1 MATLVDSLVS
11 STARPLTMRMRPD
24 LDVRQVRYHGTPYWV
39 IKDPVGLN
47 YFRFQEE
54 EFAILEWLD
63 GHTSLDEIKRRF
75 EKQFAPQ
82 KIGLD
87 ELGRLIGTLHRSGL
101 VIADVPG
108 QGPQLLKRRKQ
119 NSRRQTI
126 GKFTNILAIR
136 FKGID
141 PERILNWMLP
151 YTRWFFSPVAATF
164 CILFGISALLLVAVQ
179 FDVFRSKLPTFHQF
193 FAAENWIWLA
203 LAMGITKIIHEFGH
217 GLSCKHFGGECHE
230 MGLMFLVFTPCLYC
244 NVSDSW
250 MLPSKWQRAF
260 IGAAGMYVELVIA
273 SFATYIW
280 WFSEPGMLNQLALS
294 TMFVCSVSTVLF
306 NANPLMRYDG
316 YYILSDLTEIPNLRQ
331 KASAIL
337 SRKLG
342 KWCLGLKEP
351 DDPFLPER
359 NQAFFA
365 IYSVAS
371 AVYLWV
377 ITFSILYF
385 LYKVFEPYRLQIIG
399 QMLVS
404 LSLVS
409 LVGMPLYKL
418 FRFFHVPGR
427 VDQVKKP
434 RLFATLAVLAVVA
447 AAILFIPL
455 PYRII
460 CPLEI
465 KASKAESVYV
475 VVEGDLNKVNV
486 KAGDQIAAGE
496 TIAQLVNQDLDLRYE
511 ELVGKRDY
519 LIEERRVL
527 YQQDR
532 VEGGGS
538 AGHRIEAIEKSL
550 AAVNEQLKL
559 MEFDRARLTL
569 VAKVGGTVIAAPSE
583 MTKPHADVQL
593 ESWTGSTLDPKNL
606 GATLP
611 SGQLFCQ
618 IGDPQKMDAAILIEQ
633 GEMDFVKPG
642 QEVEVKLDSLPGT
655 TFETEITRFSYEKLL
670 YAPKQLSNKAN
681 GEIETVTDET
691 GAEKPINTLYQAKAL
706 IIDDTGVVRPGMVGR
721 AKIHAGY
728 QTLGQRFW
736 RFITRTFNFK
746 L

>member
-119 NSRRQTI
+119 NARRQTI

-141 PERILNWMLP
+141 PERILEWMLP
-151 YTRWFFSPVAATF
+151 YVRWFFTRAAATV
-164 CILFGISALLLVAVQ
+164 CILFGLSALLLVAVQ
-179 FDVFRSKLPTFHQF
+179 FDVFRAKLPSFHQF

-230 MGLMFLVFTPCLYC
+230 MGFMFLVFTPCLYC

-273 SFATYIW
+273 SIATYVW
-280 WFSEPGMLNQLALS
+280 WFSEPGMVNQLALS

-331 KASAIL
+331 KAGAIL
-337 SRKLG
+337 HRKLG

-365 IYSVAS
+365 VYSVAS

-434 RLFATLAVLAVVA
+434 RLIATVAVLAVVA
-447 AAILFIPL
+447 AAILLVPL

-465 KASKAESVYV
+465 KAADAESVYV
-475 VVEGDLNKVNV
+475 VVEGDLAEVHV
-486 KAGDQIAAGE
+486 QPGDGVTAGDKL
-496 TIAQLVNQDLDLRYE
+496 AQLVNQDLDLKIAD
-511 ELVGKRDY
+511 LVAKRDQ
-519 LIEERRVL
+519 LAVELRTLLEQERVRGSGAGLRVPAV
-527 YQQDR
+527 R
-532 VEGGGS
+532 V
-538 AGHRIEAIEKSL
+538 SL
-550 AAVNEQLKL
+550 QAVEDQLKT
-559 MEFDRARLTL
+559 MKADRDRLTL
-569 VAKVGGTVIAAPSE
+569 VANTSGTVIAAPSE
-583 MTKPHADVQL
+583 MPRPHEDLQL
-593 ESWTGSTLDPKNL
+593 DSWTGSTMDPKNL

-611 SGQLFCQ
+611 AARLFCQ
-618 IGDPQKMDAAILIEQ
+618 IGNPEKMDAAMVIEQ
-633 GEMDFVKPG
+633 GEMDFVRTG
-642 QEVEVKLDSLPGT
+642 QLVEIKLEALPGD
-655 TFETEITRFSYEKLL
+655 TFETTITELSYEKLL
-670 YAPKQLSNKAN
+670 YTSKQLSNKHE
-681 GEIETVTDET
+681 GEVETTTDET
-691 GAEKPINTLYQAKAL
+691 GAERPINTLYQAEAL
-706 IIDDTGVVRPGMVGR
+706 IQDDAGVVRPGMRGR

-736 RFITRTFNFK
+736 RFLTRTFNFK

>member
-24 LDVRQVRYHGTPYWV
+24 LDVRQVRYQGTPYWV

-108 QGPQLLKRRKQ
+108 QGPQLLKRRRQ
-119 NSRRQTI
+119 NTRRQTI

-151 YTRWFFSPVAATF
+151 YTRWFFTPAAATA
-164 CILFGISALLLVAVQ
+164 CILFGLSALLLVAVQ
-179 FDVFRSKLPTFHQF
+179 FDVFRAKLPSFHQF

-203 LAMGITKIIHEFGH
+203 LAMGVTKIIHEFGH

-273 SFATYIW
+273 SFATYVW

-434 RLFATLAVLAVVA
+434 RLFATLGVLAMVA
-447 AAILFIPL
+447 AAILFVPL
-455 PYRII
+455 PYRIF

-465 KASKAESVYV
+465 KAHDAESVYV
-475 VVEGDLNKVNV
+475 VVEGDLQHVNV
-486 KAGDQIAAGE
+486 KAGDRVAAGE
-496 TIAQLVNQDLDLRYE
+496 TLAQLVNQDLDLRYA
-511 ELVGKRDY
+511 ELEAKKEMLLV
-519 LIEERRVL
+519 ERAVL
-527 YQQDR
+527 FEQDR
-532 VEGGGS
+532 VEGGGT
-538 AGHRIEAIEKSL
+538 AGLRIQSVEESL
-550 AAVNEQLKL
+550 AAVNKQLEL
-559 MEFDRARLTL
+559 MKADRGRLTL
-569 VAKVGGTVIAAPSE
+569 VANVEGTVIAAPSE
-583 MTKPHADVQL
+583 MPKPHEGVQL
-593 ESWTGSTLDPKNL
+593 ESWTGSALEPKNL

-618 IGDPQKMDAAILIEQ
+618 IGDPKKMDAAILIEQ

-642 QEVEVKLDSLPGT
+642 QEVEIKLDSLPGT
-655 TFETEITRFSYEKLL
+655 TFVTNIGRFSYEKLL
-670 YAPKQLSNKAN
+670 YAPKRLSNKAE

-691 GAEKPINTLYQAKAL
+691 GAEKPINTLYQAEAL
-706 IIDDTGVVRPGMVGR
+706 IIDDSGVVRPGMIGR

-736 RFITRTFNFK
+736 RFLTRTFNFK

>member
-1 MATLVDSLVS
+1 MPTFADSLVS
-11 STARPLTMRMRPD
+11 STARPLNMRVRPD
-24 LDVRQVRYHGTPYWV
+24 LVIRQTRYHGTPYWV

-54 EFAILEWLD
+54 EFSILQWLD

-87 ELGRLIGTLHRSGL
+87 ELGRLIGTLHRSGM
-101 VIADVPG
+101 VIADLPG
-108 QGPQLLKRRKQ
+108 QGPQLLKRRKE
-119 NSRRQTI
+119 NTRRQRI
-126 GKFTNILAIR
+126 GKYTNILAIR

-141 PERILNWMLP
+141 PERILTWMLP
-151 YTRWFFSPVAATF
+151 YVRWFFTPWAAAA
-164 CILFGISALLLVAVQ
+164 CIAFGLSALLLVAVQ

-193 FAAENWIWLA
+193 FAAENWIWLMV
-203 LAMGITKIIHEFGH
+203 AMGVTKVIHEFGH

-230 MGLMFLVFTPCLYC
+230 MGVMFLVFTPCLYC

-273 SFATYIW
+273 SIATYVW
-280 WFSEPGMLNQLALS
+280 WFSEPGLLNQLALS

-331 KASAIL
+331 KASTIL
-337 SRKLG
+337 SRKMG

-359 NQAFFA
+359 HQAFFA

-399 QMLVS
+399 QILVS
-404 LSLVS
+404 LSLVT
-409 LVGMPLYKL
+409 LVGMPMYKL
-418 FRFFHVPGR
+418 ARFFHVPGR

-434 RLFATLAVLAVVA
+434 RLYATLGVIALVI
-447 AAILFIPL
+447 AAILFVPL

-465 KASKAESVYV
+465 KATDAESVYV
-475 VVEGDLNKVNV
+475 VVEGDLAEVNV
-486 KAGDQIAAGE
+486 QPGDRVTAGTRLAV
-496 TIAQLVNQDLDLRYE
+496 LVNQDLDLQIA
-511 ELVGKRDY
+511 ELTAKRDQ
-519 LIEERRVL
+519 LEVQLSVL
-527 YQQDR
+527 RQQNVISGTGADNQIGA
-532 VEGGGS
+532 VDS
-538 AGHRIEAIEKSL
+538 SL
-550 AAVNEQLKL
+550 KAVIEQLNL
-559 MEFDRARLTL
+559 MESDRARLTL
-569 VAKVGGTVIAAPSE
+569 IANTPGTVIAAPSE
-583 MTKPHADVQL
+583 MPRPHQDL
-593 ESWTGSTLDPKNL
+593 KLDTWTGSTMDPKNI

-611 SGQLFCQ
+611 ASRLFCQ
-618 IGDPQKMDAAILIEQ
+618 IGDPKQMDAALVIDQ
-633 GEMDFVKPG
+633 GEMDFVRIG
-642 QEVEVKLDSLPGT
+642 QEVEIKLDALPGD
-655 TFETEITRFSYEKLL
+655 TFESTIAEISYEKLL
-670 YAPKQLSNKAN
+670 YASKQLSNKAQ
-681 GEIETVTDET
+681 GEVETTTDET
-691 GAEKPINTLYQAKAL
+691 GMERPISTLYQAEAELKDAE
-706 IIDDTGVVRPGMVGR
+706 GVIRPGMRGR

-736 RFITRTFNFK
+736 RFLTRTFNFK

>member
-1 MATLVDSLVS
+1 MPTFADSLVS
-11 STARPLTMRMRPD
+11 STARPLNMRVRPD
-24 LDVRQVRYHGTPYWV
+24 LVVRQTRYHGTPYWV

-54 EFAILEWLD
+54 EFTILQWLD

-87 ELGRLIGTLHRSGL
+87 ELGRLIGTLHRSGM
-101 VIADVPG
+101 VIADLPG
-108 QGPQLLKRRKQ
+108 QGPQLLKRRKE
-119 NSRRQTI
+119 NTRRQRI
-126 GKFTNILAIR
+126 GKYTNILAIR

-151 YTRWFFSPVAATF
+151 YVRWFFTPWAAAF
-164 CILFGISALLLVAVQ
+164 CILFGLSAVLLVAVQ

-193 FAAENWIWLA
+193 FAAENWIWLMV
-203 LAMGITKIIHEFGH
+203 AMGVTKVIHEFGH

-230 MGLMFLVFTPCLYC
+230 MGVMFLVFTPCLYC

-273 SFATYIW
+273 SIATYVW
-280 WFSEPGMLNQLALS
+280 WFSEPGLLNQLALS

-331 KASAIL
+331 KASTIL

-399 QMLVS
+399 QILVS
-404 LSLVS
+404 LSLVT

-434 RLFATLAVLAVVA
+434 RLYATLGVIALVV

-465 KASKAESVYV
+465 KASDAESVYV
-475 VVEGDLNKVNV
+475 VVEGDLAEVNV
-486 KAGDQIAAGE
+486 QPGDRVTKGTKLAK
-496 TIAQLVNQDLDLRYE
+496 LVNQDLDLQIA
-511 ELVGKRDY
+511 ELTARHDQLAVQLAVLRQQSVISGAGADY
-519 LIEERRVL
+519 QI
-527 YQQDR
+527 
-532 VEGGGS
+532 G
-538 AGHRIEAIEKSL
+538 AIQSSL
-550 AAVNEQLKL
+550 NGVIEQLNL
-559 MEFDRARLTL
+559 MESDRARLTL
-569 VAKVGGTVIAAPSE
+569 VANSKGTVIAAPSE
-583 MTKPHADVQL
+583 MPRPHEDL
-593 ESWTGSTLDPKNL
+593 KLDTWTGSTLDPKNI

-611 SGQLFCQ
+611 ASRLFCQ
-618 IGDPQKMDAAILIEQ
+618 IGEPTKMDAALVIDQ
-633 GEMDFVKPG
+633 GEMDFVRIG
-642 QEVEVKLDSLPGT
+642 QEVEIKLDALPGD
-655 TFETEITRFSYEKLL
+655 TFESNIEELSYEKLI
-670 YAPKQLSNKAN
+670 YASKVLSNKAQ
-681 GEIETVTDET
+681 GEVETTTDET
-691 GAEKPINTLYQAKAL
+691 GMERPISTLYQAEAL
-706 IIDDTGVVRPGMVGR
+706 LVDTERVIRPGMRGR

-736 RFITRTFNFK
+736 RFVTRTFNFK